1 MKRGEIPEFPAQQK
15 LGIRSLGAPGEE
27 ARRDY
32 RIQHQAWKL
41 AIPQRSLE
49 EHPTVRRYVSVLRE
63 ADAARKR
70 FGTKGA
76 TKFIL
81 EADPIAYQQV
91 GQASVLYEAEGIIL

>member
-15 LGIRSLGAPGEE
+15 LGVRSLGAHEQE

-49 EHPTVRRYVSVLRE
+49 EHPTVRRYVSVLRD
-63 ADAARKR
+63 ADAARER
-70 FGTKGA
+70 LGA
-76 TKFIL
+76 K
-81 EADPIAYQQV
+81 
-91 GQASVLYEAEGIIL
+91 